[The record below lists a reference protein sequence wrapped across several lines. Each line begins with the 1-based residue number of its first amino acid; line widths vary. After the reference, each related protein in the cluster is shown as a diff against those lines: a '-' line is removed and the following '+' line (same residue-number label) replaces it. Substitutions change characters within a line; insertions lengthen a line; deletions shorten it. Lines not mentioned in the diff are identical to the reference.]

1 MIRVNGADNELAT
14 CSVAQ
19 LLVALAIDQRGIA
32 VAVDGEI
39 IRRSAWE
46 VTTVDDGSS
55 VEIVTAVAGG

>member
-1 MIRVNGADNELAT
+1 VIRINGADRDLAT
-14 CSVAQ
+14 SSVAQ
-19 LLVALAIDQRGIA
+19 LLVALEIDQRGIA